1 MDPLKRHFVSTA
13 YPVYENK
20 VLLIYHNKLKMWL
33 PPGGH
38 IKENELP
45 HEAAIREVKEETG
58 IDIIIPNNF
67 PNSYKGEPTVTL
79 LPMISHMQLEA
90 ITDPNK
96 GLHQHIDIIYFA
108 VALSDKIELNLKEVK
123 MAKWMSEDEIHT
135 SDIPL
140 NVKFFSIKAISY
152 INGIKYQK

>member
-1 MDPLKRHFVSTA
+1 MKRHFVSTA

-38 IKENELP
+38 IEENELP

-58 IDIIIPNNF
+58 IDIIIPNNI
-67 PNSYKGEPTVTL
+67 PDSYRGEPTVTL

-90 ITDPNK
+90 ITDNDK
-96 GLHQHIDIIYFA
+96 GLHQHIDIVYFA
-108 VALSDKIELNLKEVK
+108 IALSDKIKLNPKEAK
-123 MAKWMSEDEIHT
+123 MAKWMSENEIHA

-140 NVKFFSIKAISY
+140 NVKFFSLKAISY
-152 INGIKYQK
+152 INEIKYQK